1 MSTWG
6 LIKTVL
12 FTGLTLV
19 FFFVIWIYNPFAH
32 HAEYEVPD
40 EAEKIINDPKA
51 AVEGR
56 ELFKQ
61 NCASCHSL
69 RYDGIYLMSVAAKP
83 EWSKIEKTQGKPILE
98 EKDGEVK
105 VRGYFVPRDV
115 YEAVALAD
123 LQGLKA
129 SFGKIP
135 PDLSTMYLSRGAGY
149 LYNFISDPQK
159 VLPGTSMPKLFFPEY
174 DKEAHQK
181 VAKIVAYMRSVN
193 EPPPGEKAKRALMGV
208 VTIGYFILM
217 GALLWIYKKKI
228 TAQMGH

>member
-6 LIKTVL
+6 LIKTV
-12 FTGLTLV
+12 FFGGLTV
-19 FFFVIWIYNPFAH
+19 IFFFIIWIKNPFAPH
-32 HAEYEVPD
+32 HEYELPE

-69 RYDGIYLMSVAAKP
+69 RYDGIYLMSVTAKP
-83 EWSKIEKTQGKPILE
+83 EWSKIEKTQGKPIIE
-98 EKDGEVK
+98 EKDGK
-105 VRGYFVPRDV
+105 IHVRGYFVPRDV

-135 PDLSTMYLSRGAGY
+135 PDLSTYYLSRGAGY
-149 LYNFISDPQK
+149 LYQFIMDPQK
-159 VLPGTSMPKLFFPEY
+159 VLPGTTMPKLFFPEY
-174 DKEAHQK
+174 DKEASQK

-208 VTIGYFILM
+208 VTIGYFLVM
-217 GALLWIYKKKI
+217 GALLWIYKKKV

>member
-6 LIKTVL
+6 LIKTVF
-12 FTGLTLV
+12 FTALTVV
-19 FFFVIWIYNPFAH
+19 FFFIIWVENPFTH
-32 HAEYEVPD
+32 HAEYEIPE

-51 AVEGR
+51 ALEGR

-61 NCASCHSL
+61 NCTSCHSL
-69 RYDGIYLMSVAAKP
+69 RYDGIYLMSVTAKP
-83 EWSKIEKTQGKPILE
+83 EWSKIEKTMGKPLLE
-98 EKDGEVK
+98 EKDGKIRVK
-105 VRGYFVPRDV
+105 GYFVPRDV
-115 YEAVALAD
+115 YESVAFAD
-123 LQGLKA
+123 LQALKA

-174 DKEAHQK
+174 DKEAPQK

-208 VTIGYFILM
+208 VTIAYFIGM
-217 GALLWIYKKKI
+217 GALLWLYRKKVVASMK
-228 TAQMGH
+228 H